1 MIARRFRDIIKQHIA
16 ILIFIAFYLAVALL
30 TYKDFGLTWD
40 EPVNYNHG
48 VVSYE
53 HIFNK
58 KVARADTFNKT
69 NGWLD
74 IQDGGNFANFERY
87 TKVSAEQLYYYLHYS
102 AFYPMILFILNSDK
116 SIDRYHLLN
125 MVFALG
131 VFITI
136 YCLFYRQYH
145 DQKIAI
151 LAPLFL
157 FLTPRFTGDIPANPK
172 DVPFAVMYLIS
183 CSSLYL
189 FSASK
194 KVLTKILCLGIL
206 FGITQNLR
214 AAGVTLYGLLFLYD
228 TYAYYQD
235 RRNNNAPA
243 AQTWAQFLILE
254 IQTAILIGMV
264 ALLFS
269 LLTWPYLAMNIIPN
283 LQEIFAV
290 QRNYTWNETVL
301 YNGSYVEGTRL
312 PGNYFTTWF
321 AISTPIMILVP
332 ALLSPFLISN
342 RFQHRLFV
350 LFFFMITLNT
360 IAYLMV
366 RPVAYDGVR
375 LFLLLV
381 PPLSSLAA
389 LAVIEYC
396 KASKNRLIKVI
407 IGILIGINAG
417 AVLKEM
423 LALHPYQYIYFNSLV
438 GGLQGAYKKYDT
450 EYWGA
455 SYNEAINWFKEN
467 IATDRN
473 KIYKIHVWGIK
484 YYVVYQAKNIKMV
497 HRTEADYFF
506 WSTRRMQEE
515 PTKDEI
521 LHVIQRKGIPLVFI
535 TRKIKDSS

>member
-1 MIARRFRDIIKQHIA
+1 
-16 ILIFIAFYLAVALL
+16 
-30 TYKDFGLTWD
+30 
-40 EPVNYNHG
+40 
-48 VVSYE
+48 
-53 HIFNK
+53 
-58 KVARADTFNKT
+58 
-69 NGWLD
+69 
-74 IQDGGNFANFERY
+74 
-87 TKVSAEQLYYYLHYS
+87 
-102 AFYPMILFILNSDK
+102 
-116 SIDRYHLLN
+116 
-125 MVFALG
+125 
-131 VFITI
+131 
-136 YCLFYRQYH
+136 
-145 DQKIAI
+145 
-151 LAPLFL
+151 
-157 FLTPRFTGDIPANPK
+157 
-172 DVPFAVMYLIS
+172 
-183 CSSLYL
+183 
-189 FSASK
+189 
-194 KVLTKILCLGIL
+194 
-206 FGITQNLR
+206 
-214 AAGVTLYGLLFLYD
+214 
-228 TYAYYQD
+228 
-235 RRNNNAPA
+235 
-243 AQTWAQFLILE
+243 
-254 IQTAILIGMV
+254 
-264 ALLFS
+264 
-269 LLTWPYLAMNIIPN
+269 
-283 LQEIFAV
+283 
-290 QRNYTWNETVL
+290 
-301 YNGSYVEGTRL
+301 
-312 PGNYFTTWF
+312 
-321 AISTPIMILVP
+321 
-332 ALLSPFLISN
+332 
-342 RFQHRLFV
+342 
-350 LFFFMITLNT
+350 MITLNT

-417 AVLKEM
+417 AVVKEM

-455 SYNEAINWFKEN
+455 SYNEAINWFKDN